1 MVLPQSLTPVLGSLE
16 GWMLGV
22 AALPSG
28 LSTHV
33 GAALVLLASVVVLVA
48 SHLRSQARPAGV
60 PLDLPA

>member
-28 LSTHV
+28 LSTHA